1 METHF
6 LVVADID
13 LLINSPV
20 MGCFPFGGGG
30 DAVDKQ
36 REEAQRLKDKD
47 RARINKEIEKGR

>member
-1 METHF
+1 MEIH
-6 LVVADID
+6 LPGVVGIE
-13 LLINSPV
+13 LFINSPV

-47 RARINKEIEKGR
+47 RARINKEIEKGK

>member
-1 METHF
+1 M
-6 LVVADID
+6 VADID